1 MVAKVYY
8 VDPLVCLRGGPRM
21 NILAFVS
28 DQRSISRILEHLGL
42 RAPEQDKPP
51 PAREI
56 LRVAEAGVGWGV
68 PASWD

>member
-28 DQRSISRILEHLGL
+28 DQRSISRILERLGL
-42 RAPEQDKPP
+42 RSWCSGSRPTSSRA
-51 PAREI
+51 
-56 LRVAEAGVGWGV
+56 
-68 PASWD
+68 ASRSPSSA